1 MFDFHIHTAVSY
13 DGHNSP
19 LEMAEAA
26 KAAGL
31 REICFTDHL
40 DYQLCRPRDETAYR
54 VEDYNAAHD
63 NVAVSGLSIRHGA
76 EVGMTPWNRE
86 EIEKDLSA
94 RHYDF
99 VIGSVHF
106 VEDED
111 PYLPP
116 YWQGKTVDQAESAFF
131 EENLKCIQLHDNFDV
146 LGHLTYISKVRAH
159 PARRPV
165 ELNRYREITAEI
177 LKALIA
183 KGKGLEI
190 NTSGIDRIGDFLPG
204 ADYLRLYRD
213 LGGEIVTIGSDAHS
227 VDRVGQYA
235 GEALTLVKEMF
246 GCVCTFQNRQPVF
259 HKLLKFHHYPQGVV
273 VLFSKNGYMLTL
285 WVKMRII
292 YLIKWISMAGN
303 HYGY

>member
-116 YWQGKTVDQAESAFF
+116 YWQGKT
-131 EENLKCIQLHDNFDV
+131 
-146 LGHLTYISKVRAH
+146 YISKVRAH

-190 NTSGIDRIGDFLPG
+190 NTSGIDRIRDFLPG
-204 ADYLRLYRD
+204 VDYLRLYRD

-235 GEALTLVKEMF
+235 GEALTLAKEMF

-259 HKLLKFHHYPQGVV
+259 HKL
-273 VLFSKNGYMLTL
+273 
-285 WVKMRII
+285 
-292 YLIKWISMAGN
+292 
-303 HYGY
+303 